1 VSDSLIDLGGLQ
13 VGAEDFLVA
22 VLETTGQPIW
32 VVGPDGLIR
41 FANPAAIAA
50 LGYDSADELV
60 GRRSHETIHR
70 SRPDGSWHPA
80 ADCPALLPR
89 ETGEPVTCDLD
100 WFVRRDGSM
109 VAVSYVS
116 APLQMPRG
124 RGVVVAFTGVE
135 DRLRARELP
144 DRQRALVDEQAALRR
159 VATLV
164 ASGAPPAEVF
174 DAVVGEIGRLLGVG
188 SAALVRY
195 DGPDHAVLLAGW
207 GRLWDAAPL
216 GARLALGGDNV
227 VTRVARTG
235 ESVRIDYVADGASGA
250 IAAQARTVD
259 TRAAVGVPVF
269 MEGRLWGAM
278 VAAALGDEAM
288 PDETELRLEQFTT
301 LLATAIANSDA
312 HLELAR
318 LANEQAALRRVA
330 TLVAEETPPDDLF
343 ARVAEEA
350 VDVMPG
356 DVEAGIH
363 RYDVDGCAT
372 VVATV
377 GSPPP
382 HGIWL
387 GERIP
392 LAGTSVIARVFREGR
407 PVREDFYAA
416 SEGAIAERAQ
426 RHGIRTAFGS
436 PIRVRGRL
444 WGAMI
449 VANHDVDPFPADI
462 ERQVRPF
469 TDLVAT
475 SIANAQAREERGRLA
490 DEQAALR
497 RVATLVAEGVSSS
510 ELFGAVTEEVGR
522 LLDADL
528 AGMIRYVD
536 DDTITPVAAWAAEGE
551 HPAVEGLWPL
561 EGDVIATAIL
571 RTRGSTREDDWG
583 QVGGAIAD
591 FVLNTLGV
599 TSSVGS
605 PIVVEGR
612 VWGALFVHSKRPH
625 QPLAEDTESR
635 LTNFA
640 ELVAT
645 AMSNAQA
652 RTEVERL
659 AEEQAALRRVATLVA
674 SGPSPTEVFG
684 AVAVE
689 VAKSLASGAVGML
702 RFEPEGTATLVAQ
715 SDAPWDPPP
724 LGTRFALDGENVVA
738 TVSRTR
744 KAVRLDDWANAT
756 GAVAQMARVLGIR
769 SSVATPIVVEGQLW
783 GTMIA
788 VSDETEPLPADTES
802 RLGQFTELVAT
813 AIANAEARAQVSR
826 LVEEQAALRRV
837 ATLVARGVG
846 PADVFEA
853 IAREAGRLLDAD
865 AMHMGRYDAGAAIS
879 VAGWSREGDALP
891 VGTRVELDGANVASL
906 VHQSGRPERID
917 GYSAPAGGTADRL
930 RDGMRVY
937 SSVAVPIIVDGRLWG
952 LMIASSKD
960 DQPLLA
966 DTEPRLKGFTDLAEM
981 AISNAEAR
989 TALAA
994 SSARLV
1000 AAADEERRRVVRDL
1014 HDGAQQ
1020 RLVHTI
1026 ITIKLTRGAL
1036 EKGDDA
1042 RATLAEALEQ
1052 AERANAELR
1061 ELAHGILP
1069 AVLSHGGLR
1078 AGLEALAS
1086 RTPVPVEIGADVG
1099 RLPATVEATAY
1110 FIVAEALT
1118 NVAKHARA
1126 DRAEVTAG
1134 VGNGALRIRV
1144 RDDGV
1149 GGARPDGSGLVGLA
1163 DRIAALGGRFQI
1175 ESPAGEGTLVAAD
1188 IPVPDESRTLP

>member
-1 VSDSLIDLGGLQ
+1 VSDFLIDLGGSQ

-22 VLETTGQPIW
+22 VLQSTAQPIW

-50 LGYDSADELV
+50 LGYDSADALV
-60 GRRSHETIHR
+60 GRHSHETIHH
-70 SRPDGSWHPA
+70 SRPHGARHPA

-89 ETGEPVTCDLD
+89 ATGETVTCDLD

-116 APLQMPRG
+116 TPLEMPGG
-124 RGVVVAFTGVE
+124 RGVVVAFADVD
-135 DRLRARELP
+135 DRLRAEPDLR
-144 DRQRALVDEQAALRR
+144 DRQKALVEEQAALRR

-164 ASGAPPAEVF
+164 AGGAPPAQVF

-195 DGPDHAVLLAGW
+195 DGPDQAVVLAGW

-227 VTRVARTG
+227 VTRVARTSR
-235 ESVRIDYVADGASGA
+235 SVRIDYAADGASGA
-250 IAAQARTVD
+250 IAAHARRVD

-278 VAAALGDEAM
+278 VAAALGDEAI

-301 LLATAIANSDA
+301 LVATAIANSDA

-330 TLVAEETPPDDLF
+330 TLVAEETPPEDLF
-343 ARVAEEA
+343 AIVAEET
-350 VDVMPG
+350 VDVIPG
-356 DVEAGIH
+356 EVEAALH
-363 RYDVDGCAT
+363 RYDLDGYAT

-392 LAGTSVIARVFREGR
+392 LAGSSVIARVFREGR
-407 PVREDFYAA
+407 PVREGFYAA
-416 SEGAIAERAQ
+416 TEGTVAERAQ
-426 RHGIRTAFGS
+426 RHGVRSAFGS
-436 PIRVRGRL
+436 PILVRGRL

-449 VANHDVDPFPADI
+449 VANHDEDPFPADI

-475 SIANAQAREERGRLA
+475 SIANAQAREERRRLA

-510 ELFGAVTEEVGR
+510 ELFAAVTEEVGR
-522 LLDADL
+522 LLGADL

-536 DDTITPVAAWAAEGE
+536 EDAITPVAAWAAQGE
-551 HPAVEGLWPL
+551 HPAVDGLWPL
-561 EGDVIATAIL
+561 DGDVIATTIL
-571 RTRGSTREDDWG
+571 RTRRPHREEQWAEVAG
-583 QVGGAIAD
+583 PIAH
-591 FVLNTLGV
+591 FVATELGV
-599 TSSVGS
+599 SSSVGS

-612 VWGALFVHSKRPH
+612 VWGALFVHSTRPDR
-625 QPLAEDTESR
+625 PLPSDTESR
-635 LTNFA
+635 LADFA

-659 AEEQAALRRVATLVA
+659 AEQQAALRRVATLVA
-674 SGPSPTEVFG
+674 RESSPTEVFA
-684 AVAVE
+684 AVAGE
-689 VAKSLASGAVGML
+689 VAKNLGSGAVGML
-702 RFEPEGTATLVAQ
+702 RFGPGETATLVAQ
-715 SDAPWDPPP
+715 SDTPWDPPP
-724 LGTRFALDGENVVA
+724 LGTRFTLEGKNVVA
-738 TVSRTR
+738 AVFRTH
-744 KAVRLDDWANAT
+744 KAVRLDDWSSAT
-756 GAVAQMARVLGIR
+756 GPVAEMARVLGIR
-769 SSVATPIVVEGQLW
+769 SSVATPIVVDGQLW

-788 VSDETEPLPADTES
+788 VSDEAQPLPADTEW

-813 AIANAEARAQVSR
+813 AIANAEARDQVSR

-837 ATLVARGVG
+837 ATLVARGVA
-846 PADVFEA
+846 PTDVFEA
-853 IAREAGRLLDAD
+853 ITREAGHLLGVD
-865 AMHMGRYDAGAAIS
+865 AMHMGRYDDGAAIS
-879 VAGWSREGDALP
+879 VAGWSRAGDRLP
-891 VGTRVELDGANVASL
+891 VGTRVEIDGANVASL
-906 VHQSGRPERID
+906 VLHSGRPERID
-917 GYSAPAGGTADRL
+917 GYSRPGGGTADRL
-930 RDGMRVY
+930 RATMRVR
-937 SSVAVPIIVDGRLWG
+937 SSVAVPIVVDGRMWG
-952 LMIASSKD
+952 LMIASSQD
-960 DQPLLA
+960 EPLPADIESRLA
-966 DTEPRLKGFTDLAEM
+966 AFTELAEM

-1026 ITIKLTRGAL
+1026 VTLKLTRRALDAGA
-1036 EKGDDA
+1036 DA
-1042 RATLAEALEQ
+1042 RPTLTEAVEQ

-1069 AVLSHGGLR
+1069 SVLTRGGLR

-1086 RTPVPVEIGADVG
+1086 RTPVPVDIDADVD
-1099 RLPATVEATAY
+1099 RLTATIEATAY
-1110 FIVAEALT
+1110 YVAAEALT

-1126 DRAEVTAG
+1126 QSAQVTAR
-1134 VGNGALRIRV
+1134 VEDGALLLRV
-1144 RDDGV
+1144 RDDGT
-1149 GGARPDGSGLVGLA
+1149 GGVRPEGSGLVGLA
-1163 DRIAALGGRFQI
+1163 DRVAALGGRFRV
-1175 ESPAGEGTLVAAD
+1175 ESPTGGGTLVAAD
-1188 IPVPDESRTLP
+1188 IPLAQQYA